1 MINLDMGA
9 RSSVITPYFGAQGF
23 AAPRTPQPM
32 QLDPGA
38 MVHQSR
44 MLRDDTMD
52 IRNQASAILNRTEI
66 LAEGIE
72 EGSQR
77 VGILEVR
84 ARMSADLS
92 RRNAELAEAYLNR
105 TVSIY
110 NETQDYA
117 QLVNDLKRR
126 ISWLENGNASNADRP
141 AYQVELALNLNYNGS
156 REMASL
162 VRRVELLEERI
173 SKLEAKGQL

>member
-1 MINLDMGA
+1 
-9 RSSVITPYFGAQGF
+9 
-23 AAPRTPQPM
+23 
-32 QLDPGA
+32 

-44 MLRDDTMD
+44 KLRDETRD
-52 IRNQASAILNRTEI
+52 IYSQTSAILNRTEI

-77 VGILEVR
+77 VGILEVK

-105 TVSIY
+105 TISTY

-117 QLVNDLKRR
+117 QQVDALQRR
-126 ISWLENGNASNADRP
+126 IFRLENGNASNADRP
-141 AYQVELALNLNYNGS
+141 AYQAELALNLNYNGS

-162 VRRVELLEERI
+162 VRRVELLEDRI
-173 SKLEAKGQL
+173 SKLEADGQL